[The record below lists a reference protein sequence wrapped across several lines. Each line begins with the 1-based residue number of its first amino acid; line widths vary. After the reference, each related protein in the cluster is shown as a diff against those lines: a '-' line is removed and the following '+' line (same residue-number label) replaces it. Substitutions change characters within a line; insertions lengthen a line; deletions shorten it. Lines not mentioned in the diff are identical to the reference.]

1 MALKLKGAISD
12 AKARQKADAT
22 RRAVA
27 DGILDP
33 TTLYNEDVSGKLTT
47 TLGGV
52 NRAITIDDLKV
63 FKQKVDA
70 FEAEIKRKGGGA
82 LGGISPRAVIDMA
95 LAPDL
100 RRARKEITRAVLH
113 NAKNGVLH
121 FITNAGPGPWN
132 GEKAKHRVSNHH
144 VHIEILGFDAVAASG
159 GGDSDLMKAARKLR
173 TSAIKFDCDCGR
185 HTFWYRYIATIGRWA
200 YGRQEGGYPKIRNP
214 NLNGV
219 ACKHVIRVVS
229 ELESSP
235 FVLAKLAELIDA
247 ARKHPLNKGAVKTSQ
262 KEADE
267 QHAKDERKIK
277 TSDQRA
283 TEAKKARER
292 RAAKRALSGAPPPK
306 KLPPGSS
313 SAPADHASQVVSAL
327 RSAGKSNE
335 EIRSLLAGMG
345 VKPAVIN
352 EAMKHA

>member
-27 DGILDP
+27 DNILDP

-121 FITNAGPGPWN
+121 FITNAGPN
-132 GEKAKHRVSNHH
+132 STAARHH
-144 VHIEILGFDAVAASG
+144 VHIEMMSFNAASAAATL
-159 GGDSDLMKAARKLR
+159 DPQKAARKLR
-173 TSAIKFDCDCGR
+173 AGAIKFDCDCGR

-313 SAPADHASQVVSAL
+313 SAPVDHASQVVSAL

-352 EAMKHA
+352 EAMKNA

>member
-27 DGILDP
+27 DNILDP

-52 NRAITIDDLKV
+52 SRAITIDDLKV

-121 FITNAGPGPWN
+121 FITNAGPN
-132 GEKAKHRVSNHH
+132 STAARHH
-144 VHIEILGFDAVAASG
+144 VHIEMMSFNAASAAATL
-159 GGDSDLMKAARKLR
+159 DPQKAARKLR
-173 TSAIKFDCDCGR
+173 AGAIKFDCDCGR

-313 SAPADHASQVVSAL
+313 SAPVDHASQVVSAL

-352 EAMKHA
+352 EAMKNA

>member
-1 MALKLKGAISD
+1 MAEPLKLKGAISD
-12 AKARQKADAT
+12 ARARHKADAA
-22 RRAVA
+22 RRAA
-27 DGILDP
+27 AEGILDP
-33 TTLYNEDVSGKLTT
+33 TTLYNEDASGKLTT

-52 NRAITIDDLKV
+52 NRAITIDGLKV

-70 FEAEIKRKGGGA
+70 FEAEIKRKGGS
-82 LGGISPRAVIDMA
+82 LGGIAPRAVIDMA
-95 LAPDL
+95 LASDL
-100 RRARKEITRAVLH
+100 QRARKQITRAVLH
-113 NAKNGVLH
+113 NAKDGLLH

-132 GEKAKHRVSNHH
+132 SEKSKRRVSNHH
-144 VHIEILGFDAVAASG
+144 VHIQLMAFDAAVAAG
-159 GGDSDLMKAARKLR
+159 TLDPQKAARKLR
-173 TSAIKFDCDCGR
+173 TGAIKFDCDCGR

-247 ARKHPLNKGAVKTSQ
+247 ARKHPLNKGSVKTSQ
-262 KEADE
+262 KEADA
-267 QHAKDERKIK
+267 QHAKEERKIK

-283 TEAKKARER
+283 TEAQKARER

-306 KLPPGSS
+306 KLPPGSA
-313 SAPADHASQVVSAL
+313 SAPVDHASQVVSAL
-327 RSAGKSNE
+327 RSAGKSND

-352 EAMKHA
+352 EAMKNA

>member
-1 MALKLKGAISD
+1 MALKLRGAISD
-12 AKARQKADAT
+12 AKARQKADAA

-121 FITNAGPGPWN
+121 FITNAGPN
-132 GEKAKHRVSNHH
+132 STAVRHH
-144 VHIEILGFDAVAASG
+144 VHIEMMSFNAAAAAATL
-159 GGDSDLMKAARKLR
+159 DPQKAARKLR
-173 TSAIKFDCDCGR
+173 AGAIKFDCDCGR

-313 SAPADHASQVVSAL
+313 SAPVDHASQVVSAL

-335 EIRSLLAGMG
+335 EIRSLLTGMG

-352 EAMKHA
+352 EAMKNA

>member
-121 FITNAGPGPWN
+121 FITNAGPN
-132 GEKAKHRVSNHH
+132 STAARHH
-144 VHIEILGFDAVAASG
+144 VHIEMMSFNAASAAATL
-159 GGDSDLMKAARKLR
+159 DPQKAARKLR
-173 TSAIKFDCDCGR
+173 AGAIKFDCDCGR

-283 TEAKKARER
+283 TEAKKTRER

-313 SAPADHASQVVSAL
+313 SAPVDHASQVVSAL

-352 EAMKHA
+352 EAMKNA

>member
-12 AKARQKADAT
+12 AKARQKADAA

-121 FITNAGPGPWN
+121 FITNAG
-132 GEKAKHRVSNHH
+132 SNSTAVRHH
-144 VHIEILGFDAVAASG
+144 VHIEMMSFNAAAAAATL
-159 GGDSDLMKAARKLR
+159 DPQKAARKLR
-173 TSAIKFDCDCGR
+173 AGAIKFDCDCGR

>member
-1 MALKLKGAISD
+1 MALKLRGAISD
-12 AKARQKADAT
+12 AKARQKADAA

-121 FITNAGPGPWN
+121 FITNAGPN
-132 GEKAKHRVSNHH
+132 STAVRHY
-144 VHIEILGFDAVAASG
+144 VHIEMMSFNAAAAAATL
-159 GGDSDLMKAARKLR
+159 DPQKAARKLR
-173 TSAIKFDCDCGR
+173 AGAIKFDCDCGR

-313 SAPADHASQVVSAL
+313 SAPVDHASQVVSAL

-352 EAMKHA
+352 EAMKNA